1 MSRQKKEEEKYK
13 DFINFQPELVKFITL
28 EQSKIIGKFY
38 VIVKALRQ
46 KNMTVKEIHNLY
58 LNPDTKK
65 HTYTIKTVYR
75 HLEKLTE
82 AGIVV
87 VSGHRET
94 IGSRQ
99 VEKLY
104 SRSANIFFTEKSDE
118 YINKK
123 LEYGKEIAKN
133 LHVVFG
139 ELLQKPNVDLDELTP
154 IVLNYMKNAH
164 KNSNDTIKSIPENK
178 VLAEL
183 FSKTEIDL
191 INDLSIYIGI
201 FLTYIKNPELFEKL
215 KELYS

>member
-1 MSRQKKEEEKYK
+1 MSKQKKDEEKYK
-13 DFINFQPELVKFITL
+13 DFINFKPELVKFITV

-38 VIVKALRQ
+38 PIVKALRQ

-58 LNPDTKK
+58 LNPETKK

-75 HLEKLTE
+75 HLEKLSE
-82 AGIVV
+82 AGIVA

-104 SRSANIFFTEKSDE
+104 SRTANIFFTEKSDE
-118 YINKK
+118 YFNKK
-123 LEYGKEIAKN
+123 LEYGKEIAQK
-133 LHVVFG
+133 LHVIFG
-139 ELLQKPNVDLDELTP
+139 ELLQKPDVDLEELTA
-154 IVLNYMKNAH
+154 IILNYMKNAH
-164 KNSNDTIKSIPENK
+164 KNSNDTIKKIPDNE

-183 FSKTEIDL
+183 FSTAGIDL

-201 FLTYIKNPELFEKL
+201 FLTYLQNPELFEKL
-215 KELYS
+215 KELYN